1 MGLTI
6 GVNLEVFQEF
16 VDLTFLTTWLFF
28 LFQFTLRDEKKKIN
42 AVKDFYDNTK
52 FTDENIVKILT
63 MFGKLGT
70 PMIFLTFAGIYWTT
84 GILKYY
90 FVWFEA
96 SAYYY
101 ILYRGIFMECHR
113 AVVQLCKVL
122 RTFWDVT
129 SSRFLSEF
137 KLFWELQNLRW
148 TSMKIPPIHKYLVD
162 KFFNFKEIKA
172 ETIKLHLL
180 ALERIGEL
188 SFSL

>member
-70 PMIFLTFAGIYWTT
+70 PMIFLIFAGIYWTT

-90 FVWFEA
+90 FVWFEE
-96 SAYYY
+96 SV
-101 ILYRGIFMECHR
+101 LSHRGIFMECHR
-113 AVVQLCKVL
+113 AVVPPCKVL
-122 RTFWDVT
+122 RAFWEVSPPNT
-129 SSRFLSEF
+129 SCRFLSEIN
-137 KLFWELQNLRW
+137 LLWEFQNLRW
-148 TSMKIPPIHKYLVD
+148 TSMKIPPIQKYVVD
-162 KFFNFKEIKA
+162 KFFK
-172 ETIKLHLL
+172 TS
-180 ALERIGEL
+180 RR
-188 SFSL
+188 